1 MECLINAKQFST
13 FHFERGRKSLI
24 FGYCK
29 KNRIHFPRYYFWR
42 GILKE
47 ESLFLI
53 SSMAEVTERL
63 VTEIVL
69 TIANRHHDTIALT
82 SSNNRHDKKRKSK
95 KYRIFK
101 RCP

>member
-1 MECLINAKQFST
+1 
-13 FHFERGRKSLI
+13 
-24 FGYCK
+24 
-29 KNRIHFPRYYFWR
+29 
-42 GILKE
+42 
-47 ESLFLI
+47 
-53 SSMAEVTERL
+53 MAEVTERL

-101 RCP
+101 RRP